1 MCIFQQGN
9 NSIHLSYVAIQ
20 SSFQF
25 IIHSLLKMWY
35 LILATSEGSERC
47 LQTAHN
53 QEKVN

>member
-9 NSIHLSYVAIQ
+9 NSIHLSYMAIQ
-20 SSFQF
+20 RSFQF

-35 LILATSEGSERC
+35 LILATTERS